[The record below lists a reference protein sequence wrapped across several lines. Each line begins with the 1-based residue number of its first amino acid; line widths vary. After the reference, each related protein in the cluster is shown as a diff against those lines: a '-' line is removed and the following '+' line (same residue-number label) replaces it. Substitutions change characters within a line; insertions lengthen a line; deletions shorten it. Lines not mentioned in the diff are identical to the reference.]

1 MSVQDAYAPPRSVVR
16 DVNGSVGGMSDG
28 VIAALRKT
36 RPWVLFMAI
45 LGFIGTALI
54 AISSISMIV
63 GGSMMGSATGMEA
76 VGMPGMGFMIGM
88 GVVYLLLGV
97 VYFMASL
104 YLLRYAGAIKSAV
117 TSLNMGELERAL
129 EAQASFWKLV
139 GILTIVSFVLMI
151 VFFIVGAGSL
161 SMLSAGM

>member
-1 MSVQDAYAPPRSVVR
+1 
-16 DVNGSVGGMSDG
+16 
-28 VIAALRKT
+28 
-36 RPWVLFMAI
+36 
-45 LGFIGTALI
+45 
-54 AISSISMIV
+54 
-63 GGSMMGSATGMEA
+63 
-76 VGMPGMGFMIGM
+76 
-88 GVVYLLLGV
+88 
-97 VYFMASL
+97 MASL